1 MKRARIFVLLF
12 IVLAVSIGYY
22 FATTERDKGLVLIGT
37 VDANQVIVSAKIQGR
52 IEKLLVDEGTAVKEG
67 DLIAV
72 LDSAELEAQKRSA
85 TNVMAG
91 LRSQVTGTRATEMM
105 TRGSTSSD
113 VLNSRA
119 RLQSVKSQLTMAE
132 ANLEQVSADT
142 ERTVSL
148 AGQGIA
154 SKQDRDRAV
163 AALKSGQA
171 NVQSLRD
178 QVRAAEADLASTEA
192 RLNNTRTAEST
203 VASTRSQMLSAEAQL
218 AEAETRLGYTR
229 VTAPITGVVSLRAA
243 RQGEV
248 VNPGAPIVTLVD
260 LTDTLVR
267 AAVPETYADKIS
279 LGDTLQV
286 RMPSG
291 TEIPGKVIFKNTE
304 GDFATQRDVSRSKR
318 DIKTVALKLR
328 IDNQGMKYATGMT
341 AEVLVPASKLNAGP
355 RTPSNAAAS
364 TEPK

>member
-1 MKRARIFVLLF
+1 MKSGRFLILIL
-12 IVLAVSIGYY
+12 IILAVSIGYY
-22 FATTERDKGLVLIGT
+22 FATTERDKGLVLIGI

-52 IEKLLVDEGTAVKEG
+52 IEKLLVDEGTPVKEG

-72 LDSAELEAQKRSA
+72 LDSAELEAQKRAA

-119 RLQSVKSQLTMAE
+119 RLQSVKSQLIMAE

-148 AGQGIA
+148 ADQGVA

-163 AALKSGQA
+163 AALKSAKA

-192 RLNNTRTAEST
+192 RLNNTRAAEST
-203 VASTRSQMLSAEAQL
+203 VASTRAQMLSAEAQL

-260 LTDTLVR
+260 LTDTWVV
-267 AAVPETYADKIS
+267 AAVPETYADKIA

-291 TEIPGKVIFKNTE
+291 AEIPGKVIFKNTE
-304 GDFATQRDVSRSKR
+304 GDFATQRDVSRTKR

-341 AEVLVPASKLNAGP
+341 AEVLVPPSKLNA
-355 RTPSNAAAS
+355 TAQTAA
-364 TEPK
+364 TGQGK

>member
-1 MKRARIFVLLF
+1 MKRGRFFILLL
-12 IVLAVSIGYY
+12 IILAVSIGYY
-22 FATTERDKGLVLIGT
+22 LATMERDKGLVLIGT

-52 IEKLLVDEGTAVKEG
+52 IEKLLVEEGTPVKEG
-67 DLIAV
+67 DLIAI
-72 LDSAELEAQKRSA
+72 LDSAELEAQKRAA

-91 LRSQVTGTRATEMM
+91 LRSQVTGTRATEMV

-113 VLNSRA
+113 VLTAQA
-119 RLQSVKSQLTMAE
+119 RLQSTRSQLIA
-132 ANLEQVSADT
+132 AQADLERQEGDT
-142 ERTVSL
+142 KRMVSL
-148 AGQGIA
+148 ADQGVA
-154 SKQDRDRAV
+154 SQQDRDRAV
-163 AALKSGQA
+163 AALKSSRAQ
-171 NVQSLRD
+171 VQSLTD
-178 QVRAAEADLASTEA
+178 QVRGAQSDLAAAQA
-192 RLNNTRTAEST
+192 RLQQTRAAEST

-218 AEAETRLGYTR
+218 AEADTRLGYTR

-260 LTDTLVR
+260 LTDTWVR
-267 AAVPETYADKIS
+267 AAVPETYADKIA

-291 TEIPGKVIFKNTE
+291 AEIPGKVIFKSTE
-304 GDFATQRDVSRSKR
+304 GDFATQRDVSRTKR

-341 AEVLVPASKLNAGP
+341 AEVLVPASKLNA
-355 RTPSNAAAS
+355 TAQTAA
-364 TEPK
+364 TGQGK

>member
-1 MKRARIFVLLF
+1 MKSARFL
-12 IVLAVSIGYY
+12 IVILIILAISIGYY
-22 FATTERDKGLVLIGT
+22 FATTSRDKSLVLVGI

-52 IEKLLVDEGTAVKEG
+52 IEKLVVDEGTAVKAG

-72 LDSAELEAQKRSA
+72 LDSAELEAQKRAAADTIAS
-85 TNVMAG
+85 
-91 LRSQVTGTRATEMM
+91 LRSQVAGTRATELM

-113 VLNSRA
+113 VQTARA
-119 RLQSVKSQLTMAE
+119 RLQSVQSQLTMAQ

-148 AGQGIA
+148 ADQGVA

-163 AALKSGQA
+163 AALKSAKA

-192 RLNNTRTAEST
+192 RLHNARTAAST
-203 VASTRSQMLSAEAQL
+203 VASTRAQMMSAEAQL
-218 AEAETRLGYTR
+218 TEAETRLGYTR
-229 VTAPITGVVSLRAA
+229 VVAPITGVVSLRAA

-248 VNPGAPIVTLVD
+248 VSPGVPIVTIVD
-260 LTDTLVR
+260 LTDTWVR
-267 AAVPETYADKIS
+267 AAVPETYADKIA

-291 TEIPGKVIFKNTE
+291 AEVPGKVIFKNTE
-304 GDFATQRDVSRSKR
+304 GDFATQRDVSRNKR

-328 IDNQGMKYATGMT
+328 IDNTGMKYATGMT
-341 AEVLVPASKLNAGP
+341 AEVLVPESKLNGTRQTAG
-355 RTPSNAAAS
+355 AGQG
-364 TEPK
+364 K

>member
-1 MKRARIFVLLF
+1 MKSGRFLILMV
-12 IVLAVSIGYY
+12 IILAVAVGYY
-22 FATTERDKGLVLIGT
+22 FATTQRDQGLVLIGT

-52 IEKLLVDEGTAVKEG
+52 IEKLLVDEGTPVKEG
-67 DLIAV
+67 DLIAM
-72 LDSAELEAQKRSA
+72 LDSAELEAQKRA
-85 TNVMAG
+85 AQNTMAA
-91 LRSQVTGTRATEMM
+91 LRNQVWGTRATEQV

-113 VLNSRA
+113 VQNAAA
-119 RLQSVKSQLTMAE
+119 RLQSVNSQLIMAE

-142 ERTVSL
+142 ERTVAL
-148 AGQGIA
+148 ADQGVA
-154 SKQDRDRAV
+154 SRQDRDRAV
-163 AALKSGQA
+163 AALKSAKA

-178 QVRAAEADLASTEA
+178 QVRSAEADLKAAQA
-192 RLNNTRTAEST
+192 RLLQTQAAEST
-203 VASTRSQMLSAEAQL
+203 VASTRSQMLSAQAQL

-229 VTAPITGVVSLRAA
+229 VVAPITGVVSLRAA

-248 VNPGAPIVTLVD
+248 VNPGVPIVTLVD
-260 LTDTLVR
+260 LTDTWVR
-267 AAVPETYADKIS
+267 AAVPETYADKIA

-291 TEIPGKVIFKNTE
+291 EQIPGKVIFKNTE
-304 GDFATQRDVSRSKR
+304 GDFATQRDVSQTKR

-341 AEVLVPASKLNAGP
+341 AEVLVPPSKLKAGL
-355 RTPSNAAAS
+355 RSPSNATAS